1 MNSGLGCQRL
11 SRIPA
16 GNHAP
21 LALGSRL
28 LVEHGLVVARAFAVS
43 DAVISLTIIAAGTSM
58 LELAT
63 SVVAAL
69 RKQPDIAIG
78 NVVGSNIFNVLS
90 ILGLSSLVTPL
101 ISA

>member
-1 MNSGLGCQRL
+1 M
-11 SRIPA
+11 P
-16 GNHAP
+16 
-21 LALGSRL
+21 
-28 LVEHGLVVARAFAVS
+28 
-43 DAVISLTIIAAGTSM
+43 
-58 LELAT
+58 ELAT

-101 ISA
+101 ASQGIRDVDLYWMVGLSLLLLPLMARRLTLRRADGVLLLGCYGVYLWQLWPKG